1 MTKANMAAAG
11 EPAPNSHVIGRRRP
25 ARPGER
31 IRPPA
36 PVSSIAAAGTAA
48 GTAAATLAISSPSHE
63 ANRLRPAVESLRSRV
78 GRDISSL
85 SIPINI

>member
-1 MTKANMAAAG
+1 MTKAIMAAAG

-31 IRPPA
+31 MRPPA
-36 PVSSIAAAGTAA
+36 SIFLIAAAR
-48 GTAAATLAISSPSHE
+48 TAAATLAISSPSHE

-78 GRDISSL
+78 GRDISTL